1 MFLCGWLEGDVTVKL
16 LLLFLSKNDITTP
29 LKIISQFLVL
39 KINYQEVMLSM
50 SIFRRIF
57 SKMIILNI
65 YVFFW
70 GVSNEFIF
78 MFLA

>member
-1 MFLCGWLEGDVTVKL
+1 MFFCGWLEGDVTVKL

-50 SIFRRIF
+50 SILRRIF

-65 YVFFW
+65 YVFFH

>member
-50 SIFRRIF
+50 SILRRIF

-65 YVFFW
+65 YVFFH

>member
-16 LLLFLSKNDITTP
+16 LPLFLSKNDITTP

-50 SIFRRIF
+50 SIFRIIF

-65 YVFFW
+65 YVFFH